1 MERDSI
7 GMGSIRINNQPREVV
22 GLIPAAGRAT
32 RIAPLPCSKEIYPIG
47 LGLLNGGRGSRPKAA
62 CHYLLEKMGAA
73 GIAKTY
79 IVLREGKWD
88 IPAYLADGWMFQMQL
103 AYLMIRGSLGVP
115 YTLDQAYPFVRDAL
129 VTFGFPDILFNGDDA
144 FQRLLSHHA
153 ADYADI
159 LLGLFP
165 ADRPEK
171 MDMVDLERDGRV
183 AEIVIQPRQTKL
195 QYSWDIAVWTPVFTE
210 FLHAYLADPRAA
222 AMVLNRVELS
232 VGHVIRAAISAGL
245 IVKGLAVSDEP
256 YLDIGCPEGLT
267 RALER
272 FGESYRKS
280 PLTREIR

>member
-1 MERDSI
+1 
-7 GMGSIRINNQPREVV
+7 MGSIRINNQPREVV

-62 CHYLLEKMGAA
+62 CHYLLEKMAAA

-171 MDMVDLERDGRV
+171 MDMVDLEKDGRV

-210 FLHAYLADPRAA
+210 FLHAYLADQRAS